1 MFKKIT
7 ATLENLLDQETNQ
20 NFVNELG
27 LQESRRKYLASE
39 NLNELENLSYAYSH
53 EVNSENL
60 NMLMDTLSCFFEMS
74 FVFKKPLLM
83 NTTSLR
89 RLTDYRAEYVS
100 LFGQKI
106 ISNHLQVP
114 AKLPKAD
121 LYKVLKTKA
130 HSFLRKFKLQD
141 LDSDKKMSCYLIRIS
156 ENVTLVFVT
165 DMADPWAK
173 VKIET
178 LQQTLMRINFNL

>member
-27 LQESRRKYLASE
+27 LHEARKKYLASE
-39 NLNELENLSYAYSH
+39 NLNELENLSYAYSN
-53 EVNSENL
+53 EVNSQNL
-60 NMLMDTLSCFFEMS
+60 TLLMDTLSCFFEMS
-74 FVFKKPLLM
+74 FVFRKPTALSS
-83 NTTSLR
+83 TTAR
-89 RLTDYRAEYVS
+89 RLSEYQADYVC

-106 ISNHLQVP
+106 TSTQVQIP

-130 HSFLRKFKLQD
+130 HSFLKKFKLQD
-141 LDSDKKMSCYLIRIS
+141 LDAEKKMSCYLIRIS
-156 ENVTLVFVT
+156 DDVTFVFVNN
-165 DMADPWAK
+165 MADPWAK

>member
-7 ATLENLLDQETNQ
+7 ATLENLLDHESNQ

-27 LQESRRKYLASE
+27 LHEARRSYLSSE
-39 NLNELENLSYAYSH
+39 NLNELENLSYAYSF
-53 EVNSENL
+53 EVNAENL
-60 NMLMDTLSCFFEMS
+60 NTLMDTLSCFFEMS
-74 FVFKKPLLM
+74 FVFKKPALIGA
-83 NTTSLR
+83 TQLR
-89 RLTDYRAEYVS
+89 RSVDFQADYVC

-106 ISNHLQVP
+106 TSAHLQVP

-130 HSFLRKFKLQD
+130 YSFLKKFKLQD
-141 LDSDKKMSCYLIRIS
+141 LDSEKKMSCYLIHIS
-156 ENVTLVFVT
+156 ENVTFVFVT
-165 DMADPWAK
+165 KMADPWAK

>member
-7 ATLENLLDQETNQ
+7 ATLENLLDHETNQ

-27 LQESRRKYLASE
+27 LHEARKNYLSSE
-39 NLNELENLSYAYSH
+39 NLNELENLSYAYSS

-60 NMLMDTLSCFFEMS
+60 TILMDTLSCFFEMS
-74 FVFKKPLLM
+74 FVFKKPVLL
-83 NTTSLR
+83 NTTALR
-89 RLTDYRAEYVS
+89 RSPDYQADYVC

-106 ISNHLQVP
+106 TSAHLQVP

-130 HSFLRKFKLQD
+130 HSFLKKFKLQD

-156 ENVTLVFVT
+156 ENVTFVFVT
-165 DMADPWAK
+165 NMADPWAK
-173 VKIET
+173 IKIET